1 MVLVRFVICA
11 IRRALLCLFFSFL
24 PFSSQKNVRSKH
36 TVKGSSN
43 TLHSNRITF
52 GRERERIAYQFVRI
66 SGRVFLL
73 VSKSFTRKRKKKKK
87 KKKKK
92 KNYTRKHPSKS
103 KSIIKT
109 QTFNLTLPK
118 CICSAREETW
128 TNQADDDPNNARNN
142 WIGRVFLS
150 LFSFN
155 VTL

>member
-73 VSKSFTRKRKKKKK
+73 VSKSFTRKRKKKKRRRRRRITHANIRQKVKVLSKRRLSTWRSLNASAPLEK
-87 KKKKK
+87 KLEQIRR
-92 KNYTRKHPSKS
+92 TMIPIMLE
-103 KSIIKT
+103 IIELAA
-109 QTFNLTLPK
+109 FFFPF
-118 CICSAREETW
+118 
-128 TNQADDDPNNARNN
+128 
-142 WIGRVFLS
+142 FLS
-150 LFSFN
+150 
-155 VTL
+155 T